1 MGYISTK
8 QKSILVAIDE
18 KSEYIAPTIENVVK
32 GKYPISR
39 PLFLYTN
46 GEPAGLVKKF
56 VDFVL
61 SKEGQ
66 DIVLATD
73 FVPLNK

>member
-1 MGYISTK
+1 MGYISAK
-8 QKSILVAIDE
+8 QKPVAIAKDE
-18 KSEYIAPTIENVVK
+18 ESEYVEPVIENVVNN
-32 GKYPISR
+32 KYPISR

-46 GEPAGLVKKF
+46 GAPQGLVKKF

-66 DIVLATD
+66 EIVLVTD
-73 FVPLNK
+73 FVPINK